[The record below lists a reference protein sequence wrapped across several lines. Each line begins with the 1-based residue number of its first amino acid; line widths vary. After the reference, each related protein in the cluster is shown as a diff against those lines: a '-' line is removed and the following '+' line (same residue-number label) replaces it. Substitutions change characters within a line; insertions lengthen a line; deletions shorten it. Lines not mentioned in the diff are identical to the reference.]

1 MCAPGTIEIVRNR
14 LAEDSRRRNFLKTAT
29 AAGSVAVAGLATVGC
44 QAGAGIAAGIGIGK
58 ESSPESKTKSSSK
71 PIGDREPVNF
81 SRVVDLSHTLHKGF
95 PAWFEEGKAIGKKYA
110 SGKPIVGPA
119 VVEVE
124 DVLTFANH
132 KINLKKITYWEHVG
146 THMDAPNHFSEGSTC
161 DEIPA
166 EDLVCPLAVIDIK
179 AKAEKDPLAML
190 TLEDVKAWE
199 TDNGPLPKRCCVA
212 LNSGWAD
219 HVGTKRFLSFD
230 ERGRRRQ
237 PAFQVE
243 AVEYFLEEREV
254 VAIAIDTL
262 SFDNQHSPDSDV
274 HYSWLGS
281 ERWGVEN
288 VNNLDDVPAAGATIV
303 VGQPKIRGGTGGPNR
318 IFALV

>member
-1 MCAPGTIEIVRNR
+1 MCAPGTIEVVRKR
-14 LAEDSRRRNFLKTAT
+14 LAQDKDRRNFLKTAT
-29 AAGSVAVAGLATVGC
+29 IAGSAAATGLTGTGC
-44 QAGAGIAAGIGIGK
+44 QAGAGIAAGLGVGK
-58 ESSPESKTKSSSK
+58 EPYLGKKEKSTGQ
-71 PIGDREPVNF
+71 PIGERAPVTF
-81 SRVVDLSHTLHKGF
+81 RRVIDLSHTLQKGF
-95 PAWFEEGKAIGKKYA
+95 PAWFEEGKSIGMKSS

-161 DEIPA
+161 DKISA

-179 AKAEKDPLAML
+179 AKATKDPLALL
-190 TLEDVKAWE
+190 TLEDVKDWE
-199 TDNGPLPKRCCVA
+199 AEHGPLPQRCCVA
-212 LNSGWAD
+212 LNSGWD
-219 HVGTKRFLSFD
+219 KHVGTKRFLSFD
-230 ERGRRRQ
+230 AEGKRRQ

-243 AVEYFLEEREV
+243 AIEYFLEEREV
-254 VAIAIDTL
+254 IGIAIDTL
-262 SFDNQHSPDSDV
+262 SFDNLHSPGSDA

-288 VNNLDDVPAAGATIV
+288 VNNLDDVPPVGATIV
-303 VGQPKIRGGTGGPNR
+303 VGQPKIQGGTGGPNR